1 MRPAVVIKMDPI
13 TDHPA
18 GMLQCFKPLPM
29 DALLFQRPDH
39 SLDHAVLL
47 RAMRRDELLFKPI
60 ASDQGCK
67 AFAGKDQAIVRAQQ
81 ERHRHPA
88 KRSVPGNQGLLKR
101 RLRGLRLSGSRQVV
115 TQELSCI
122 DPLISCSGH
131 TLQRRTL

>member
-60 ASDQGCK
+60 ASD
-67 AFAGKDQAIVRAQQ
+67 
-81 ERHRHPA
+81 
-88 KRSVPGNQGLLKR
+88 LLFKYLNCFFLR
-101 RLRGLRLSGSRQVV
+101 RLF
-115 TQELSCI
+115 
-122 DPLISCSGH
+122 
-131 TLQRRTL
+131 